1 MYGLKEKHIKAI
13 NSVFS
18 KYPQIEK
25 AILYGSRAK
34 GNYRNGSDIDLTLV
48 GNDLDLTT
56 LFKIETKLDDLLLP
70 YKMDLSILHKIENP
84 DLTDHIKRVGITFYE
99 KIENE
104 WKEVKLGDFFKVK
117 HGYAFKGKY
126 ITKEETADILVTP
139 GNFHIGGGFK
149 NTNNKYYNN
158 DDYPE
163 SYILKTGDT
172 IVTMTDLSKETD
184 TLGYSAKIPVS
195 QEKKYLHNQRVGLV
209 QFKNEDANF
218 DFLYWIMRTREYQ
231 GYIIGS
237 ASGTSIMHT
246 SPTRIQDYSF
256 LSPSNKEEQKQI
268 AEILTSLDDKI
279 DLLHRQN
286 KTLEAMAETLF
297 REWFVENAEEDWEE
311 GVLQDEFDFTMGQ
324 SPLGSTFNEEGEGTP
339 MYQGNRDFAF
349 RFPTKRVYT
358 TDPKRFALKFDT
370 LVSVRAPVGAQ
381 NMANEKCCIGRG
393 VAAFRYK
400 SNFEFYTYTYFKMR
414 SLMGEIKKF
423 NDEGTVF
430 GSIGKSDFEKLN
442 VVIPPSEL
450 VEKYQNEVKPIDD
463 KVILNCGQIT
473 KLEKLRDTLLPKLMS
488 GEIKVENI

>member
-25 AILYGSRAK
+25 TILYGSRAK

-48 GNDLDLTT
+48 GDDLDLST

-70 YKMDLSILHKIENP
+70 YKMDLSILHKVENQ
-84 DLTDHIKRVGITFYE
+84 DLVDHIKRVGITFYE
-99 KIENE
+99 KMMSE
-104 WKEVKLGDFFKVK
+104 WIEVKLGDKILTNQRTVGKDYSYNDIKYLDTGSITEGRIEKYQDYKIGNAPSRAKRLVK
-117 HGYAFKGKY
+117 NDDIIYSTVRPINRHYGY
-126 ITKEETADILVTP
+126 ITNPPENLVVSTGFTVITCKEEID
-139 GNFHIGGGFK
+139 
-149 NTNNKYYNN
+149 
-158 DDYPE
+158 
-163 SYILKTGDT
+163 S
-172 IVTMTDLSKETD
+172 
-184 TLGYSAKIPVS
+184 
-195 QEKKYLHNQRVGLV
+195 R
-209 QFKNEDANF
+209 
-218 DFLYWIMRTREYQ
+218 FLYYYLTSDESIEFLHS
-231 GYIIGS
+231 IAEGS
-237 ASGTSIMHT
+237 TST
-246 SPTRIQDYSF
+246 Y
-256 LSPSNKEEQKQI
+256 PSLKPSDIEALEIDIPSDINEQKQI
-268 AEILTSLDDKI
+268 ASILTSLDDKI

-297 REWFVENAEEDWEE
+297 REWFVENTEEDWEE

-324 SPLGSTFNEEGEGTP
+324 SPLGSTFNEDGEGIS
-339 MYQGNRDFAF
+339 MYQGNRDFEF

-370 LVSVRAPVGAQ
+370 LISVRAPVGAQ

-400 SNFEFYTYTYFKMR
+400 SNSEFYTYTYFKIR
-414 SLMGEIKKF
+414 SLMDEIKKF

-442 VVIPPSEL
+442 IVLPPSEL

-463 KVILNCGQIT
+463 KVILNCGQIY